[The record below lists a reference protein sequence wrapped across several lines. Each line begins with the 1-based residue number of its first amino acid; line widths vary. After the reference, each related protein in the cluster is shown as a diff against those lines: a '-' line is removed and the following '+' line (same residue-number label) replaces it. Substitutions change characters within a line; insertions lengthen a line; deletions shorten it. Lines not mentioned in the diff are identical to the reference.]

1 MTDKQTIDIN
11 DMNVQ
16 SRIRT
21 ILSSVQFDCMQCNF
35 TTKFHWDKIVNRVDN
50 LTEWQKMR
58 LDRMLSEMVELEE
71 ILIKTGV
78 IK

>member
-11 DMNVQ
+11 DMGVQ

-35 TTKFHWDKIVNRVDN
+35 TTKFRWDKIVNKVDN

-58 LDRMLSEMVELEE
+58 LDRMFSEMIELEE

>member
-11 DMNVQ
+11 DMSVQ

-35 TTKFHWDKIVNRVDN
+35 TTKFHWDKIINRVDN

-58 LDRMLSEMVELEE
+58 LDRMFSEMVELED

>member
-1 MTDKQTIDIN
+1 MTDKQIIDIN
-11 DMNVQ
+11 NIDIQ

-21 ILSSVQFDCMQCNF
+21 ILGSVQFDCLRWNF
-35 TTKFHWDKIVNRVDN
+35 TTKYNWDKIDTEIDN
-50 LTEWQKMR
+50 LTEWQKIR
-58 LDRMLSEMVELEE
+58 LDRMYSEMVELEE

>member
-1 MTDKQTIDIN
+1 MTDKPIKDINNIDI
-11 DMNVQ
+11 Q

-21 ILSSVQFDCMQCNF
+21 ILCSVQFDCMQCNF
-35 TTKFHWDKIVNRVDN
+35 TTKFHWDKIITQIDN

-58 LDRMLSEMVELEE
+58 LDRMYSEMIELEE

>member
-11 DMNVQ
+11 DMGVQ

-35 TTKFHWDKIVNRVDN
+35 TTKFHWDKIVNKVDN

-58 LDRMLSEMVELEE
+58 LDRMFSEMVELED

>member
-1 MTDKQTIDIN
+1 MIDKQTIDIN
-11 DMNVQ
+11 DMGVQ

-35 TTKFHWDKIVNRVDN
+35 TTKFHWDKIVNKVDN

-58 LDRMLSEMVELEE
+58 LDRMFSEMVELEE

>member
-11 DMNVQ
+11 DMGVQ

-35 TTKFHWDKIVNRVDN
+35 TTKFHWDKIVNKVDN

-58 LDRMLSEMVELEE
+58 LDRMFSEMVELEE